1 MPSSLL
7 FVLLIVVWAFVLAP
21 LVVRNREPIRRTSEA
36 LGRTRLLHSGG
47 QRVKARPRPRFTA
60 DDVRRH
66 ADIDADLSVETV
78 QAELEP
84 DGVDED
90 ILIDDAPMDDSDG
103 VIDGELLL
111 ELEKGA
117 EVDNEFVEEF
127 DLDDEPETPEASGDN
142 PRVIAD
148 GGGRDLTQLI
158 DRAGS
163 IDESE
168 SAVAADVVSIR
179 SSVGEDSLYDDD
191 AVFAAGYGSTL
202 KVEPDSRSAIGKLQE
217 KFSEDVVDLTNM
229 TTVELEELTEQL
241 GDVFDLEEDDLE
253 VEEFEILYAAGIDPD
268 EIYAEQNAD
277 SADGTAEN
285 GAKDNT
291 MSGELDDD
299 DLEYAATHRG
309 RGGYDPELDAQYTGI
324 RFARRRRWVR
334 VLSAV
339 AVVAIALAIWLG
351 GWVWLAPVAAVSALV
366 GYLLTLRRTV
376 VVERELRAKRIQM
389 LKRRRLGVR
398 TSDFDESLPD
408 RLRRPGAIVVELD
421 DEDPDFADL
430 GYAVYDD
437 EYELD
442 RRAVG

>member
-90 ILIDDAPMDDSDG
+90 VLIDDAPVNHLDG

-111 ELEKGA
+111 ELEEGA
-117 EVDNEFVEEF
+117 AVDGEFVDEF
-127 DLDDEPETPEASGDN
+127 DLDETDIPEASADN

-148 GGGRDLTQLI
+148 GGGRDLTQII
-158 DRAGS
+158 DRTGS
-163 IDESE
+163 DYESE
-168 SAVAADVVSIR
+168 SAVSADVVSIR
-179 SSVGEDSLYDDD
+179 SASGEDSLHDDE

-202 KVEPDSRSAIGKLQE
+202 TVEPDSRTTIGKLRE

-241 GDVFDLEEDDLE
+241 GDVFDLDEDDLE
-253 VEEFEILYAAGIDPD
+253 VEEFEILYAAGMDPD
-268 EIYAEQNAD
+268 EIYAEQAAD
-277 SADGTAEN
+277 TSDVAADN
-285 GAKDNT
+285 GAEGT
-291 MSGELDDD
+291 SMSTEMDDD
-299 DLEYAATHRG
+299 DFEYAATHRG

-339 AVVAIALAIWLG
+339 AVVAVALAIWLG

-389 LKRRRLGVR
+389 LKRRRLGVK

-421 DEDPDFADL
+421 DEDPEFADL